1 MQKYLKTKELRIG
14 SKKFTIPTEA
24 LSYGIGLFGIA
35 LLSGWV
41 PEYAKTYFADFAFKA
56 QSFNSDALA
65 TLISTVFL
73 VAGFVGAAAEIIIG
87 VLVDKTKSKRGKIH
101 PWLLYGALPL
111 GIISMLVFVAPKTSS
126 FTAASIWMFAI
137 YCAYVMLLVC
147 VESPSNCFGAVCTP
161 NPDERS
167 DAISIAGIM
176 RSIGQSGGMVVLIV
190 VGLVMKAV
198 MGEDGFRA
206 AEGRGLDL
214 QISTAVCVVGFILF
228 LAVMLKN
235 TKERVP
241 YTTERVNLAQSLKFV
256 FTNKNLLMVS
266 LAKIAGF
273 GRGVYGAASLYIA
286 IYLLGD
292 KGLKLGLLLPMGI
305 GTAVSML
312 VVKKL
317 IKTIGTKNTF
327 IACSAYGAASFLL
340 LFGVSMLIG
349 FRKELIIPFL
359 IINFLVGLQNGNT
372 NLTPNVMIA
381 DCVDEIELK
390 TGKRQEGLCYAGY
403 GLFSKIASAFTTSL
417 GTYLVFKW
425 SGYMTSTD
433 PAVAYAAQ
441 SDGTLT
447 KFLIIYTIIPA
458 CFVVLQIIP
467 MLFYDLNAKKKEQIS
482 LELIKRRGVITN
494 DD

>member
-1 MQKYLKTKELRIG
+1 
-14 SKKFTIPTEA
+14 
-24 LSYGIGLFGIA
+24 
-35 LLSGWV
+35 
-41 PEYAKTYFADFAFKA
+41 
-56 QSFNSDALA
+56 
-65 TLISTVFL
+65 
-73 VAGFVGAAAEIIIG
+73 
-87 VLVDKTKSKRGKIH
+87 
-101 PWLLYGALPL
+101 
-111 GIISMLVFVAPKTSS
+111 
-126 FTAASIWMFAI
+126 
-137 YCAYVMLLVC
+137 
-147 VESPSNCFGAVCTP
+147 
-161 NPDERS
+161 
-167 DAISIAGIM
+167 
-176 RSIGQSGGMVVLIV
+176 MVVLIV
-190 VGLVMKAV
+190 VGLVMKAI
-198 MGEDGFRA
+198 MGNEGFKA

-214 QISTAVCVVGFILF
+214 QISTAVCVIGFILF
-228 LAVMLKN
+228 LVIMLRN
-235 TKERVP
+235 TRERVP
-241 YTTERVNLAQSLKFV
+241 YTTEKVNLGQSLKFV

-266 LAKIAGF
+266 LAKLAGF

-292 KGLKLGLLLPMGI
+292 KGLKLALLLPMGI

-340 LFGVSMLIG
+340 LFGVSMIIG

-425 SGYMTSTD
+425 SGYLPSTD
-433 PAVAYAAQ
+433 SSVAYAAQ
-441 SDGTLT
+441 SGGTLT
-447 KFLIIYTIIPA
+447 RFLIIYTIIPA

-482 LELIKRRGVITN
+482 LELIKRRGVVET
-494 DD
+494 DE

>member
-1 MQKYLKTKELRIG
+1 MQKYLKTKELHFG
-14 SKKFTIPTEA
+14 SKTLKLPSEA

-41 PEYAKTYFADFAFKA
+41 PEYAKTYFADFAFKN
-56 QSFNSDALA
+56 QNFGSTALA

-73 VAGFVGAAAEIIIG
+73 VAGFVGAAMEIIIG
-87 VLVDKTKSKRGKIH
+87 FLVDKTKSKRGKIH
-101 PWLLYGALPL
+101 PWLLYGCVPL
-111 GIISMLVFVAPKTSS
+111 GIISMLVFVAPKTSN
-126 FTAASIWMFAI
+126 FIVATIWMFAI

-147 VESPSNCFGAVCTP
+147 VESPGNCFGAVCTP

-190 VGLVMKAV
+190 VGLVMKAI
-198 MGEDGFRA
+198 MGNEGFKA

-214 QISTAVCVVGFILF
+214 QISTAVCVIGFILF
-228 LAVMLKN
+228 LVIMLRN
-235 TKERVP
+235 
-241 YTTERVNLAQSLKFV
+241 TTEKVNLGQSLKFV

-266 LAKIAGF
+266 LAKLAGF

-292 KGLKLGLLLPMGI
+292 KGLKLALLLPMGI

-340 LFGVSMLIG
+340 LFGVSMIIG

-425 SGYMTSTD
+425 SGYLPSTD
-433 PAVAYAAQ
+433 SSVAYAAQ

-447 KFLIIYTIIPA
+447 RFLIIYTIIPA

-482 LELIKRRGVITN
+482 LELIKRRGVVET
-494 DD
+494 DE

>member
-41 PEYAKTYFADFAFKA
+41 PEYAKTYFADFAFKV

-111 GIISMLVFVAPKTSS
+111 GIISLFVFVAPKTSS

-137 YCAYVMLLVC
+137 YCVYVMLLVC

-190 VGLVMKAV
+190 VGLVMKAI

-425 SGYMTSTD
+425 SGYMPSTD

>member
-111 GIISMLVFVAPKTSS
+111 GIISMFVFVAPKTSS

-176 RSIGQSGGMVVLIV
+176 RSIGQSGGMVVLIM
-190 VGLVMKAV
+190 VGLVMKAI

-349 FRKELIIPFL
+349 FKKELIIPFL

-425 SGYMTSTD
+425 SGYMPSTD

>member
-1 MQKYLKTKELRIG
+1 MQKYLKTKELHFG
-14 SKKFTIPTEA
+14 SKTLKLPSEA

-41 PEYAKTYFADFAFKA
+41 PEYAKTYFADFAFKN
-56 QSFNSDALA
+56 QNFSSDALA

-87 VLVDKTKSKRGKIH
+87 FLVDKTKSKRGKIH
-101 PWLLYGALPL
+101 PWLLYGCVPL
-111 GIISMLVFVAPKTSS
+111 GIISMLVFVAPKTSN
-126 FTAASIWMFAI
+126 FAVATIWMFAI

-147 VESPSNCFGAVCTP
+147 VESPGNCFGAVCTP

-190 VGLVMKAV
+190 VGLVMKAI
-198 MGEDGFRA
+198 MGKEGFQA
-206 AEGRGLDL
+206 AEGKGLDL
-214 QISTAVCVVGFILF
+214 QISTAVCVIGFILF
-228 LAVMLKN
+228 LAIMLKN
-235 TKERVP
+235 TRERVP
-241 YTTERVNLAQSLKFV
+241 YTTEKVNLGQSLKFV

-266 LAKIAGF
+266 LAKLAGF

-292 KGLKLGLLLPMGI
+292 KGLKLALLLPMGI

-327 IACSAYGAASFLL
+327 IACSAYGAVSFLL
-340 LFGVSMLIG
+340 LFGVSMIIG

-359 IINFLVGLQNGNT
+359 IINFLVGL
-372 NLTPNVMIA
+372 
-381 DCVDEIELK
+381 
-390 TGKRQEGLCYAGY
+390 
-403 GLFSKIASAFTTSL
+403 
-417 GTYLVFKW
+417 
-425 SGYMTSTD
+425 
-433 PAVAYAAQ
+433 
-441 SDGTLT
+441 
-447 KFLIIYTIIPA
+447 
-458 CFVVLQIIP
+458 
-467 MLFYDLNAKKKEQIS
+467 
-482 LELIKRRGVITN
+482 
-494 DD
+494 

>member
-1 MQKYLKTKELRIG
+1 
-14 SKKFTIPTEA
+14 
-24 LSYGIGLFGIA
+24 
-35 LLSGWV
+35 
-41 PEYAKTYFADFAFKA
+41 
-56 QSFNSDALA
+56 
-65 TLISTVFL
+65 
-73 VAGFVGAAAEIIIG
+73 
-87 VLVDKTKSKRGKIH
+87 
-101 PWLLYGALPL
+101 
-111 GIISMLVFVAPKTSS
+111 
-126 FTAASIWMFAI
+126 
-137 YCAYVMLLVC
+137 
-147 VESPSNCFGAVCTP
+147 
-161 NPDERS
+161 
-167 DAISIAGIM
+167 
-176 RSIGQSGGMVVLIV
+176 
-190 VGLVMKAV
+190 
-198 MGEDGFRA
+198 
-206 AEGRGLDL
+206 
-214 QISTAVCVVGFILF
+214 
-228 LAVMLKN
+228 MLKN

-425 SGYMTSTD
+425 SGYMPSTD